1 MAEKKHKLHDGQ
13 KGSALAI
20 RVIPH
25 ANQNQVAKILKDG
38 TIQVR
43 IIESA
48 TDRQIN
54 NGLIR
59 FLSEILGVPRSKI
72 EIVAG
77 HSGRDKLVSVVDMD
91 AETVHQRI
99 VNHRKD

>member
-1 MAEKKHKLHDGQ
+1 MAEKKHKLHDGR